1 MSSTKDN
8 NKNSKKKP
16 EMGEIEINND
26 DIINVFFDKSSSQ
39 FESQLFL
46 SRKRMLN
53 AENGQNELSELL
65 KMKLKALDMM
75 LLIFSNNKEIMNE
88 TDLSYCETLNNLLSI
103 SKTDKIYNHS
113 IFSKIKNVT
122 YYLIKN
128 LCANTNRKNNSNCSI
143 KFLITLLNIK
153 FDNNYFKQIFE
164 IIESNEVILNN
175 FMNELFDKIFK
186 GRNISIKLKEI
197 KFIIKSFILS
207 KKINFMNV
215 LEKLLSYA
223 KKKEEGGCRT
233 TFQLNQIVILLQ
245 YLLELLNN
253 NKNLLQK
260 KEELNKELL
269 KVFNDIFLSVTSI
282 IDKEDYDFDNNNY
295 KKIEEKN
302 DIIKRKKVF
311 FGEMNKFIVKL
322 KKYFNDEIIGKDYS
336 EIIEKINNIY
346 KNIINVKYVVAANNT
361 NDKNIK
367 KNLNKNKKEK
377 NSDKEEEKNEENNE
391 NNNNE
396 EEDNDEQVKEDEKEE
411 DEDEDNNEE
420 GEEDNN
426 EIELDEEKEDEIRD
440 VKKEK
445 SKNNKEKKEN
455 NFNKTKNNKG
465 NSNKNNKKIENNKGK
480 NKNRN
485 DVDNKKKVN
494 KNNK

>member
-1 MSSTKDN
+1 MSSSKDN
-8 NKNSKKKP
+8 KKNSQKKP
-16 EMGEIEINND
+16 EISEIEINND

-75 LLIFSNNKEIMNE
+75 LLIFSNNKEIMKE

-103 SKTDKIYNHS
+103 SKTDKIYNNS

-128 LCANTNRKNNSNCSI
+128 LCANKNGENNSNCTI
-143 KFLITLLNIK
+143 KFLISLLNIK
-153 FDNNYFKQIFE
+153 FDNNYFKQILEVIETNE
-164 IIESNEVILNN
+164 IILTN

-197 KFIIKSFILS
+197 KFIVKSFILN
-207 KKINFMNV
+207 KKINFMDV

-245 YLLELLNN
+245 YVLELLNN

-260 KEELNKELL
+260 KEELNKKLL
-269 KVFNDIFLSVTSI
+269 KVLNDIFSSIESI
-282 IDKEDYDFDNNNY
+282 IDKEDYDFQNKN
-295 KKIEEKN
+295 KKEVAEKN

-311 FGEMNKFIVKL
+311 FGEMNKFIAKL
-322 KKYFNDEIIGKDYS
+322 KKYFSNEIIGKDYS
-336 EIIEKINNIY
+336 EVIEKINNLY
-346 KNIINVKYVVAANNT
+346 KNVINVKYVVASNNS
-361 NDKNIK
+361 NDKKDKNNK
-367 KNLNKNKKEK
+367 KELNKNKEEK
-377 NSDKEEEKNEENNE
+377 NNDKEEEKKEENNE
-391 NNNNE
+391 NNSDVENNEKHMEDEE
-396 EEDNDEQVKEDEKEE
+396 EEDDNSEEEEK
-411 DEDEDNNEE
+411 NN
-420 GEEDNN
+420 G
-426 EIELDEEKEDEIRD
+426 IELDEEKDDE
-440 VKKEK
+440 VKEKKDKK
-445 SKNNKEKKEN
+445 SKNNKEKKQN
-455 NFNKTKNNKG
+455 NYETNNNKVNSIINYKKTDNINGKSNKKNNK
-465 NSNKNNKKIENNKGK
+465 
-480 NKNRN
+480 
-485 DVDNKKKVN
+485 DNKKKAH